1 MFFGSAKREELEQ
14 LRQQL
19 EQSQAEEASARSLIG
34 SLESQLAAAAAR
46 ASELEGRLD
55 GMQSLNQPFDSFGSS
70 IGLSREGLGRMMA
83 NLGAERGNADETC
96 KVAQANRDAVER
108 ISSTLSQLSANSATA
123 AEKVAAL
130 GERATRIV
138 GIVNLIKEIADQTNL
153 LALNAAIEA
162 ARAGEQGRGFAVVA
176 DEVRKLAERTTNAT
190 AEISTLVGQIGDD
203 SGGAT
208 ESMAV
213 LSRETQRASVEGGSA
228 SENTQRLLELAVRME
243 QAIAASTLSSFIE
256 MTKVEHMLFK
266 FDVYRAFLGLADRS
280 SSEAADHR
288 RCRLG
293 DWLANGEGRE
303 RYAHLPGFQEI
314 DMPHAAVHRAAGEA
328 LDALRAGNM
337 SGAVAALARM
347 EGDGRN
353 LADALDRLAAGVE
366 SAPGLLTRR
375 A

>member
-256 MTKVEHMLFK
+256 MTKVEHMLLK

>member
-70 IGLSREGLGRMMA
+70 IGLSREGLGRMME